1 MPLLLVF
8 FLVIF
13 SFLGTSIYAQNSL
26 LTEEELKDQLIYLSL
41 ENALSNP
48 DKVYK
53 LNLALQDLVEVPN
66 SIAKLKNLQQ
76 LWLGGNELTTLP
88 ESIIELRNLQLLD
101 AYGNK
106 ITALP
111 EGFEALQN
119 LEVLDLGSNKFK
131 GVPAV
136 VYKLENLKEFRFY
149 NNKLKKLDDEITS
162 LDSLEVLRLGINKIR
177 KLPDNFGELSKLEE
191 LYLPNNRL
199 RKLPNSFADLENL
212 ATLDLSY
219 NRFWS
224 IPEEIDSNAPSES
237 AEFWRRGISKKSRTA
252 IREKYPNTNW
262 NFYPKYE
269 GGIWGLHLAFQQGKE
284 SVLEAGILR
293 AFRKDFILFGGSL
306 SAEYNLNGDM
316 WGLKAGG
323 WVNAFV
329 HLGLHAVYYQTDLT
343 NSFGI
348 RPEIGWGAHFWDLS
362 YGFNALI
369 GDSDQNINRHMV
381 NFRVTLPFSPLM
393 SPFR

>member
-1 MPLLLVF
+1 MPSLLILLIVF
-8 FLVIF
+8 L
-13 SFLGTSIYAQNSL
+13 SFFAKLSYAQYSL
-26 LTEEELKDQLIYLSL
+26 LSEKELKEQTVYLSL
-41 ENALSNP
+41 ENALREP
-48 DKVYK
+48 KKVYV
-53 LNLALQDLVEVPN
+53 LNISFQDLTEVPN
-66 SIAKLKNLQQ
+66 SISKLENLQQ
-76 LWLGGNELTTLP
+76 LWLGGNELITLP
-88 ESIIELRNLQLLD
+88 ESIVKLKKLQLLD
-101 AYGNK
+101 IYGNK
-106 ITALP
+106 ITTLP
-111 EGFEALQN
+111 DGFEALQN
-119 LEVLDLGSNKFK
+119 LEILDLGSNKFK
-131 GVPAV
+131 GIPTV
-136 VYKLENLKEFRFY
+136 VYELKNLKEFRFY
-149 NNKLKKLDDEITS
+149 NNKLKKLEDEITS

-177 KLPDNFGELSKLEE
+177 KLPDDFGELTQLEE

-199 RKLPNSFADLENL
+199 RKLPSSFTDLEKL

-224 IPEEIDSNAPSES
+224 IPEEIENNAPSES

-252 IREKYPNTNW
+252 IQEKYPNTNW

-269 GGIWGLHLAFQQGKE
+269 GGIWGLHLAFQQGQE

-306 SAEYNLNGDM
+306 STEYNLNGDM
-316 WGLKAGG
+316 WGVKAGG

-329 HLGLHAVYYQTDLT
+329 HLGFHAVYYQTDLT

-393 SPFR
+393 NPFR